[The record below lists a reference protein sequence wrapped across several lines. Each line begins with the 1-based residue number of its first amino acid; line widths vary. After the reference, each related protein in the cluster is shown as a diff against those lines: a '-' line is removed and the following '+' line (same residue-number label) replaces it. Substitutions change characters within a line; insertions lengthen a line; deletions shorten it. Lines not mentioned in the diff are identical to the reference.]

1 MTEPVTISQYPQ
13 GFLAV
18 LTSQPFVFGVLISA
32 VVFLFFVVVDPGVT
46 WLINAVTHGERRP
59 LIKSKLYMTIAMSFA
74 VLALICMVGVLSVD
88 TVKASNNFDT
98 VSNAYGIT
106 ISDNSDDITR
116 VLRPGARSGSTP
128 VTFTDGDGKPQMGV
142 LVRKGNKVTV
152 YNNAAN
158 RLTPLK
164 RAAR

>member
-1 MTEPVTISQYPQ
+1 MTDPVTISQYPQ
-13 GFLAV
+13 GFLGVMA
-18 LTSQPFVFGVLISA
+18 SQPLGIFMLVSEVAI
-32 VVFLFFVVVDPGVT
+32 VFLGIVSGIT
-46 WLINAVTHGERRP
+46 WLINVTTHVKRRP
-59 LIKSKLYMTIAMSFA
+59 LGVDSHLYRGTVVLLGVFA
-74 VLALICMVGVLSVD
+74 LMCAVGALTVD
-88 TVKASNNFDT
+88 PDTKASNNFDT

-106 ISDNSDDITR
+106 ISKPSDVMR
-116 VLRPGARSGSTP
+116 VLRPWATAGRTP
-128 VTFTDGDGKPQMGV
+128 ITFTDGDGKPQKGV